1 MELLIE
7 VVLVYGLAILV
18 LLVFSRIKVHPIVG
32 FLLTGLIAGPFGIGI
47 ITDVG
52 EVEELAEIGILL
64 LLFTIGI
71 ELSINKLLQVKQLV
85 LLGGSLQVLL
95 TIAATFIVAQFFGR
109 TLEEALF
116 IGFLF
121 SLSSTAIVLKI
132 LQDQGYIDS
141 LYGKTTLG
149 ILIFQDI
156 IIVPMML
163 VTPYLADEA
172 EVGSQSFLK
181 MIGLGILLMAGVFL
195 AARFVIPAFFYMIAR
210 TRSREL
216 FLLFVVVIC
225 FSVAFITSE
234 IGLSLSLGAFIA
246 GLIISESEYSHNAM
260 SSILPLRDLFTSL
273 FFVSVGMLLDIN
285 YLFQNF
291 FLVVGITIGVA
302 ILKAT
307 IILFIGILLRL
318 TMRTILLAALAL
330 WQVGEF
336 AFILSHTGIE
346 YDLISTFDYQLF
358 LSVSILTMVF
368 TPLVL
373 MKSPK
378 WVDKLSRQPFIL
390 KFGKKIESEAYRNF
404 PDEDTR
410 DFNDHL
416 VIIGYG
422 LNGKNVAKAAKLADI
437 PYIIIESNPETVIT
451 EKKKG
456 ENIFFGDASQ
466 DEILNHAKITKARVV
481 VIAISDP
488 LATERIVVVAKR
500 LNPKI
505 HLIVRTRYI
514 AEMNN
519 LMKYGAD
526 EVIPE
531 EFETSVEIFTRLLS
545 KYLVPKS
552 EIDNYI
558 KQIRSEGYAMFR
570 NIDSFY
576 GIDLHLSDMEVIKMT
591 VNAKSPW
598 LNQKLLDLAFRKNY
612 DATIL
617 SIKRGNHVIQNPD
630 GKEIIEAGDELI
642 LLGTPEVLQQ
652 LNKKYGIN

>member
-7 VVLVYGLAILV
+7 VVFVYGLAILV

-95 TIAATFIVAQFFGR
+95 TIGATFVVAQFFGR

-172 EVGSQSFLK
+172 QVGSQSFLK

-195 AARFVIPAFFYMIAR
+195 AARFIIPAFFYMIAR

-291 FLVVGITIGVA
+291 FLVIGITIGVA
-302 ILKAT
+302 ILKAS
-307 IILFIGILLRL
+307 ILLIIGILLRL

-336 AFILSHTGIE
+336 AFILSHSGIE
-346 YDLISTFDYQLF
+346 YELISTFDYQLF

-373 MKSPK
+373 MKSPG
-378 WVDKLSRQPFIL
+378 WVDKLSGKPFIL
-390 KFGKKIESEAYRNF
+390 KFGKKIESKAYANF
-404 PDEDTR
+404 PEQDIR

-416 VIIGYG
+416 IIIGYG

-437 PYIIIESNPETVIT
+437 TYIIIESNPETVVA
-451 EKKKG
+451 EQKKG

-466 DEILNHAKITKARVV
+466 DEILHHAKIIKARVV
-481 VIAISDP
+481 VVAISDP
-488 LATERIVVVAKR
+488 MATERIVVVAKR
-500 LNPKI
+500 LNPKV

-519 LMKYGAD
+519 LIKYGAD

-558 KQIRSEGYAMFR
+558 RQIRSEGYAMFR

-591 VNAKSPW
+591 VNANSPW

-642 LLGTPEVLQQ
+642 LLGTPDVLHQ
-652 LNKKYGIN
+652 LNAKYGIN